1 MTFRT
6 RILVPSRISYSPW
19 KVDMLIIS
27 FRKLPWLQQA
37 EFVFFLLNLYHIA
50 HLFIYLFLLLTDNS
64 QWKVLILPIQRSGIL
79 QDLCRFSQPTF
90 LKKDYNKWIQTKKSL
105 ELPQPNTLTLL
116 KSYLAISPL
125 HRPIEDCLI
134 KWRKETT
141 QFLFFQLFYMCMVRM
156 RERGR
161 EPSYWKERQLCIHQ
175 LLIL

>member
-64 QWKVLILPIQRSGIL
+64 QWKVLILPIQRSGIP

-134 KWRKETT
+134 KWRK
-141 QFLFFQLFYMCMVRM
+141 L
-156 RERGR
+156 
-161 EPSYWKERQLCIHQ
+161 PNSYFSNCFICIWWEWEKEGESH
-175 LLIL
+175 LIWRKVSFAYINS